1 MTVQSYLIIEN
12 NVVTNAVMWDGGPD
26 WTPPAGSTAH
36 IRSTMPAKIWVLNET
51 TKAWELQVVD
61 GAGGPGFTWDGTY
74 LTTPQPMPTE
84 APPV

>member
-51 TKAWELQVVD
+51 TKAWELQVVL
-61 GAGGPGFTWDGTY
+61 GAGGRGHTWDGTH
-74 LTTPQPMPTE
+74 LTTNQPMPTLE
-84 APPV
+84 P

>member
-1 MTVQSYLIIEN
+1 MLF
-12 NVVTNAVMWDGGPD
+12 
-26 WTPPAGSTAH
+26 
-36 IRSTMPAKIWVLNET
+36 RSTDSN
-51 TKAWELQVVD
+51 AWELQVVE